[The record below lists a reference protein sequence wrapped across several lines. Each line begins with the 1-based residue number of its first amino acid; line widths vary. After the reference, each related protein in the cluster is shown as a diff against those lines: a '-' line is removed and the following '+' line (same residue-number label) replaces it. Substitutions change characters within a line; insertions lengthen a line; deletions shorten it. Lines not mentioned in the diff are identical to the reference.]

1 MSLHRTI
8 IRYFLIIGRVMK
20 PGYPSLQEIREMLE
34 EHDFSISIRTLQRDI
49 ENIRIDFVIEIKYDP
64 YQRGYY
70 LDRELSLD
78 IDPIL
83 NFMEMTLL
91 AGTVYDFLKEKDIV
105 REYIS
110 FESEG
115 KVKGLEYMPK
125 MLFALKQRRI
135 LILSYQKF
143 EEEEAYAVK
152 VKPGLLKEYQNRW
165 YLLTLRSE
173 SGDFRAYALDRITDV
188 RVEDETYPENDI
200 AEIKERFIHV
210 IGVSQSN
217 AKPCTIDLTVT
228 SSQWKYI
235 ESLPWHSSQEKIK
248 EDETSVTF
256 RLFVVLNYELE
267 QKILGEGN
275 NILRIEPQGIS
286 DKILARKN

>member
-1 MSLHRTI
+1 MHRTI

-20 PGYPSLQEIREMLE
+20 PGCPSMQEINEMLE
-34 EHDFSISIRTLQRDI
+34 EHDFSISKRTLQRDL
-49 ENIRIDFVIEIKYDP
+49 ENIRVDFGIEIKYDP

-91 AGTVYDFLKEKDIV
+91 SGTVYDFLKEKDIV

-115 KVKGLEYMPK
+115 QVKGLEYMPK
-125 MLFALKQRRI
+125 ILFALKHRRI
-135 LILSYQKF
+135 LTISHQKF
-143 EEEEAYAVK
+143 GVDEAFEVK

-165 YLLTLRSE
+165 YLLALRSE
-173 SGDFRAYALDRITDV
+173 SGDFRAYALDRIRDV
-188 RVEDETYPENDI
+188 RVEDDTYPENDI

-217 AKPCTIDLTVT
+217 AKPSAIDLTVT

-235 ESLPWHSSQEKIK
+235 EALPWHSSQEKIK
-248 EDETSVTF
+248 EDEASVTF
-256 RLFVVLNYELE
+256 RLFVVVNYELE

-275 NILRIEPQGIS
+275 NILHIEPQWLR
-286 DKILARKN
+286 DDILARKN